1 MRLGSSWWVGLAVP
15 FTQVLVHGKVLVYCM
30 LIHFYMLL
38 ILVAITAPKP
48 IRQANCGQ
56 ASSVRGSASAAVS
69 ANSGRA
75 KKRSRKEILLSD
87 EESTTGEKNLTI
99 ILMRHTISKAS
110 TSEGG
115 NSTVEA
121 VKSLFEELKSRKD
134 LVSQLQELED
144 PIYAAK
150 ILTNKKH
157 IIEVRPI
164 FNLVH

>member
-1 MRLGSSWWVGLAVP
+1 
-15 FTQVLVHGKVLVYCM
+15 
-30 LIHFYMLL
+30 
-38 ILVAITAPKP
+38 
-48 IRQANCGQ
+48 
-56 ASSVRGSASAAVS
+56 
-69 ANSGRA
+69 
-75 KKRSRKEILLSD
+75 
-87 EESTTGEKNLTI
+87 
-99 ILMRHTISKAS
+99 MRHTVSKAS
-110 TSEGG
+110 TSEGK

-144 PIYAAK
+144 PIYAAE